1 MIVLSDCLTERLDEG
16 CIKVANSLTRRIKQ
30 KYPDTVVVSYNRKP
44 KNSDIHLNLNKLFL
58 NRKLFSLIKSNTSVL
73 YIPFASNTLGS
84 AVRTFML
91 SLFGRKPI
99 KVIFALRF
107 PMGFLTKLL
116 LKLSKAEIV
125 ALSGESYDFYKKEIG
140 NVSYLKTGIDVGRF
154 LPVNAEEKLRLKEKY
169 GIPTDKKLVLHIG
182 HLKDGRNVEKLLD
195 IDDKYTVMLVTSTV
209 TRDKINSELK
219 NKLQNCPNI
228 VVVDTFVEH
237 IEEIYQM
244 SDVYLFPVQKNQNCI
259 DVPLS
264 VLEAAACN
272 IPIVTTEYG
281 ELKAF
286 KGEKGMY
293 FVDDLSKEALN
304 RTIDT
309 AACVSDC
316 NNREAVLEYDFEKSV
331 IALMS
336 K

>member
-1 MIVLSDCLTERLDEG
+1 MIVLSDCLRERLDEG

-44 KNSDIHLNLNKLFL
+44 KNSDVHLKLNKLFL

-84 AVRTFML
+84 AIRTFML
-91 SLFGRKPI
+91 SLFGRRPV

-107 PMGFLTKLL
+107 QMGFLTKLL
-116 LKLSKAEIV
+116 LKLSKAEII
-125 ALSGESYDFYKKEIG
+125 ALSGESFEFYKNRIG
-140 NVSYLKTGIDVGRF
+140 NATYLKTGIDVERF
-154 LPVNAEEKLRLKEKY
+154 SPVNAEDKVILKKKY
-169 GIPTDKKLVLHIG
+169 GIPTDKKLVLHVG

-209 TRDKINSELK
+209 TKDEINEGLRDKLK
-219 NKLQNCPNI
+219 SRSNI
-228 VVVDTFVEH
+228 FVVDSFVEN

-244 SDVYLFPVQKNQNCI
+244 SDVYLFPVQENQNCI

-286 KGEKGMY
+286 KGEEGMY
-293 FVDDLSKEALN
+293 FVDDLSKEVLN
-304 RTIDT
+304 RAIDM
-309 AACVSDC
+309 AADVSNC
-316 NNREAVLEYDFEKSV
+316 NNREAVLEYDWEQS
-331 IALMS
+331 IINLMS